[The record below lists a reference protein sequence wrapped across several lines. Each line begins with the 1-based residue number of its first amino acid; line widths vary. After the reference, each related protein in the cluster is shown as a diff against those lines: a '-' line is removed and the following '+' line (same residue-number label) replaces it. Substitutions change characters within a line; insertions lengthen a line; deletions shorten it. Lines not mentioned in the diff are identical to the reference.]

1 MCAYVKIYFSSLGP
15 PLLITDVKCLLL
27 TALDTWRKDVQP
39 GDIKDTINEAAPD
52 KIKSLAVSEVFSLA
66 LAEDIVASNMNASDC
81 IRYRV
86 ID

>member
-1 MCAYVKIYFSSLGP
+1 MCAYVKIYLSRLGP

-66 LAEDIVASNMNASDC
+66 LVEHIICINMNASGY